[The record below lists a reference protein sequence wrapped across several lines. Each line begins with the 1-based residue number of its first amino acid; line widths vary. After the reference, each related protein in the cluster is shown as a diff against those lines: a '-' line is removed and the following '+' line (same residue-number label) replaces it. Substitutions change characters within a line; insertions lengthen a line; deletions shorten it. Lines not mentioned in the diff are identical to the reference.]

1 MTREV
6 KFSIRYI
13 ELSRK
18 IPSKGTWLH
27 ISGIEVVYVEDVYVC
42 FISIP
47 LCFAIAW
54 YTDVDI

>member
-42 FISIP
+42 FISLP
-47 LCFAIAW
+47 LCFAIA
-54 YTDVDI
+54 